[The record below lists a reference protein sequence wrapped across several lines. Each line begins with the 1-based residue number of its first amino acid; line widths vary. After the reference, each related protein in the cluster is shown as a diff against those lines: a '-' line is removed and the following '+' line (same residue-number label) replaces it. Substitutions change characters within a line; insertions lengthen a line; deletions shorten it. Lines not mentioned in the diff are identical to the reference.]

1 MTTPEQL
8 ETRMLRDRAAIR
20 DEQLAQAQENALL
33 LYQALAKHA
42 PDALAEIKPRL
53 HANIREMD
61 KVVCE
66 VTAAREEAARLRD
79 ILVELT
85 DATAYGQPGMLP
97 YPDIQVAIVPG
108 LDVRDIEIFQA
119 AEKALDA
126 AFAQLGFERSESTK
140 DGKYVHIVYKK
151 KTRKGN
157 ANTP

>member
-66 VTAAREEAARLRD
+66 VTAAREEAARLRREVD
-79 ILVELT
+79 ALKSEIELLRVELGNRPSP
-85 DATAYGQPGMLP
+85 GQKPVDVW
-97 YPDIQVAIVPG
+97 PD
-108 LDVRDIEIFQA
+108 RW
-119 AEKALDA
+119 
-126 AFAQLGFERSESTK
+126 
-140 DGKYVHIVYKK
+140 
-151 KTRKGN
+151 
-157 ANTP
+157 

>member
-85 DATAYGQPGMLP
+85 DATAYGQPGGYIEFDP
-97 YPDIQVAIVPG
+97 NFPERRYCTYCGESWGINSQEWHDADCPVA
-108 LDVRDIEIFQA
+108 RA
-119 AEKALDA
+119 RAL
-126 AFAQLGFERSESTK
+126 LSE
-140 DGKYVHIVYKK
+140 
-151 KTRKGN
+151 
-157 ANTP
+157 

>member
-8 ETRMLRDRAAIR
+8 ETRMLRDRAAVR
-20 DEQLAQAQENALL
+20 DEQLAQAQENALM

-53 HANIREMD
+53 HANIRELD

-85 DATAYGQPGMLP
+85 DATAYGQPGGYIDVASDGSGYRYCDYCGGAWDRNEAEHHVFDCPIARARELLP
-97 YPDIQVAIVPG
+97 G
-108 LDVRDIEIFQA
+108 
-119 AEKALDA
+119 
-126 AFAQLGFERSESTK
+126 
-140 DGKYVHIVYKK
+140 
-151 KTRKGN
+151 
-157 ANTP
+157 

>member
-66 VTAAREEAARLRD
+66 VTAAREEAARLRREVD
-79 ILVELT
+79 ALKSEIELLRVELGNRPAEGAKPV
-85 DATAYGQPGMLP
+85 DVW
-97 YPDIQVAIVPG
+97 PD
-108 LDVRDIEIFQA
+108 RW
-119 AEKALDA
+119 
-126 AFAQLGFERSESTK
+126 
-140 DGKYVHIVYKK
+140 
-151 KTRKGN
+151 
-157 ANTP
+157 

>member
-66 VTAAREEAARLRD
+66 VTAAREEAARLRKAAAALAEYIHEVD
-79 ILVELT
+79 EARGVVYLRLNIAVELGV
-85 DATAYGQPGMLP
+85 ARSQQPDL
-97 YPDIQVAIVPG
+97 Y
-108 LDVRDIEIFQA
+108 A
-119 AEKALDA
+119 ALVTFYRA
-126 AFAQLGFERSESTK
+126 AAVKVGRGE
-140 DGKYVHIVYKK
+140 
-151 KTRKGN
+151 
-157 ANTP
+157 

>member
-66 VTAAREEAARLRD
+66 VTAAREEAARLRAA
-79 ILVELT
+79 IQEL
-85 DATAYGQPGMLP
+85 DML
-97 YPDIQVAIVPG
+97 
-108 LDVRDIEIFQA
+108 LRDFQA
-119 AEKALDA
+119 VYDDDEIPQLLERGARAALVV
-126 AFAQLGFERSESTK
+126 ER
-140 DGKYVHIVYKK
+140 VL
-151 KTRKGN
+151 
-157 ANTP
+157 